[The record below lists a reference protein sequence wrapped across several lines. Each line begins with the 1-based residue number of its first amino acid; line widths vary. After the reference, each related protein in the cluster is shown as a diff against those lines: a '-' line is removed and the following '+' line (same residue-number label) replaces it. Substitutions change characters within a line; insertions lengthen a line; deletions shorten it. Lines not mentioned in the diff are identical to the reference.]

1 LKQLSVRDRWL
12 TVWIGLTMLT
22 GLGVGALWPTFST
35 WLGRFQ
41 IGTTNLPIA
50 AGLILMIYPPLAKVN
65 IEALPTVFRNRKI
78 LVLSLIQNWVIG
90 PLLMFLL
97 ALLFLHG
104 SPDFLAGL
112 VLIGLARCI
121 AMVLVWN
128 ELAEGNT
135 EYAAGLVAFN
145 SVFQVLFYSLYAWL
159 FLTLL
164 PPIFGVKANRIHV
177 SIGEIA
183 SSVFLYLGV
192 PFIAALLTRLVLIS
206 KRGSTWYVERFLPRI
221 QPITLIALLGTIGI
235 MFSIKGK
242 AVLHDPRDVL
252 HVAIPLLL
260 YFVVMFLVS
269 FAMGKGAGADY
280 SQTTTIAFTA
290 ASNNFELAIAVAVSL
305 FGIGSPEAFTA
316 VIGPLIEVPIMLG
329 LVQVALLF
337 QRRYFGNS
345 PTHPAPSPCRELNC
359 NRLFADQNVS
369 SEEDR

>member
-1 LKQLSVRDRWL
+1 MKQLSGRDRWL
-12 TVWIGLTMLT
+12 TVWIGLAMLT

-78 LVLSLIQNWVIG
+78 LALSLIQNWVIG

-97 ALLFLHG
+97 PLLFLHG
-104 SPDFLAGL
+104 SPDFLGRSGAHRAGAL
-112 VLIGLARCI
+112 YRHGAG
-121 AMVLVWN
+121 WN

-145 SVFQVLFYSLYAWL
+145 SMFQVLFYSLYVWL

-183 SSVFLYLGV
+183 TSVFLYLDV

-260 YFVVMFLVS
+260 YFVAMFLVS

-369 SEEDR
+369 TEEDR